1 MIWSESTLL
10 IALMVILS
18 SFLTRAIPFIIF
30 SKRHQHPYI
39 EYLGNSLPFAS
50 IGLLI
55 IDCMKHTNITILPYG
70 LPELFAILTIII
82 LHFWKDNS
90 LLSITGGTF
99 VYMVLVQNDIINFY
113 S

>member
-30 SKRHQHPYI
+30 SKKHEHPYI
-39 EYLGNSLPFAS
+39 EYLGNTLPFAS

-70 LPELFAILTIII
+70 IPELFAILTIII
-82 LHFWKDNS
+82 LHFWRNNS
-90 LLSITGGTF
+90 LLSIAGGTL
-99 VYMVLVQNDIINFY
+99 VYMFCVQYGVEKLI
-113 S
+113 